1 MQYNHL
7 SNVILILFKF
17 QDMTSFAVRVIEPDS
32 RSNNG
37 TLYEKKP
44 EAEQSHNSTP
54 HMSKLMS
61 RD

>member
-44 EAEQSHNSTP
+44 EVEQSRNS
-54 HMSKLMS
+54 SIQVSILS
-61 RD
+61 

>member
-17 QDMTSFAVRVIEPDS
+17 QDVTSFAVRVIEPDS

-44 EAEQSHNSTP
+44 EAEQSRNS
-54 HMSKLMS
+54 SNKNNK
-61 RD
+61 

>member
-44 EAEQSHNSTP
+44 EAEQSPLSF
-54 HMSKLMS
+54 KYLVAWG
-61 RD
+61 